1 MCKGIPFG
9 LIILFSS
16 CKVGNRT
23 PMTYSTDLACKN
35 QHWKQAAWMGLLLRK
50 SQIMEFL
57 PSTNLNSLL
66 CVTTVRNMDPIKL
79 CVHRNLL
86 IAVAIGSDIRFA
98 GSTLNFRIF
107 CLCFGS
113 LIIPRIPHY
122 VVFSTNHKLM
132 PRDTRTSRPL
142 LMENMRVDT
151 YTLIIQVVFQHSQG

>member
-1 MCKGIPFG
+1 M
-9 LIILFSS
+9 L
-16 CKVGNRT
+16 N
-23 PMTYSTDLACKN
+23 
-35 QHWKQAAWMGLLLRK
+35 K
-50 SQIMEFL
+50 SQIMVFF
-57 PSTNLNSLL
+57 PSTDYNSLV
-66 CVTTVRNMDPIKL
+66 CVNTTINMDPITL
-79 CVHRNLL
+79 CSHKNLRVTFVMGCDL
-86 IAVAIGSDIRFA
+86 CFA